1 MGAPP
6 DFFLDEIKQTILDFG
21 SYAGLAAFIGLAILA
36 LLYFSQ
42 ARDLRR
48 LREWAGR
55 APERDAEVQ
64 QLAAQYASQAV
75 TDALE
80 QMPVA
85 PVGVQQT
92 LEGDVYVAVDS
103 ENAEPVDAAAPAVG
117 DEAIEQAVGE
127 PLEQVLAESEQAA
140 EGEPGLPEP
149 EYVQDGTPAQ
159 PSLAPEGDVLPEP
172 VQVNGDE
179 PAVAGEDA
187 QSETAEP
194 AIAASA
200 GAAAAEAQQA
210 APSRRPSTPA
220 AAALYSAA
228 AASARSSSPV
238 VPPPAPGRP
247 PVQFPMDRLGA
258 TGESAIVIPPAARSG
273 QRPPKKSGDALIRR
287 MAIVLA
293 GLAVSIGVVFGAVT
307 LFGGDSAPK
316 PGNKPAPSALDSDTR
331 INRTAVRVAVLNG
344 TRVDGLAAVVGGQIE
359 QAGFKLGTVS
369 NAPDHQEHIDS
380 VIYYAEGF
388 KQEAREVSKEVA
400 IKPVKQISDTTQSA
414 DPEAQV
420 VIIVGADIEQ

>member
-1 MGAPP
+1 M
-6 DFFLDEIKQTILDFG
+6 DEIKQTILDFG

-42 ARDLRR
+42 ARDVRR

-92 LEGDVYVAVDS
+92 VEGDVYVAVESDQG
-103 ENAEPVDAAAPAVG
+103 EMVDEAPPAVD

-127 PLEQVLAESEQAA
+127 PLEQVLAEAEQAA
-140 EGEPGLPEP
+140 AEPGLPEP
-149 EYVQDGTPAQ
+149 EQVEDGMPAQ

-179 PAVAGEDA
+179 PAVVGEDA

-307 LFGGDSAPK
+307 LFGGDAPTK

-369 NAPDHQEHIDS
+369 NAPDHQEHIES

-420 VIIVGADIEQ
+420 VIVVGADIEQ